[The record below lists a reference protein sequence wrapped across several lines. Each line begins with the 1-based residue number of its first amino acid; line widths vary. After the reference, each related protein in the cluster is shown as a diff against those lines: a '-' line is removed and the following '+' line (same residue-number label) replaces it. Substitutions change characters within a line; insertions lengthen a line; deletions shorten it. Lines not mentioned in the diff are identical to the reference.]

1 MQDQQVNLNQQVT
14 NHVITSN
21 QINQIISV
29 LDQVVKH
36 EGISL
41 QSASFILEHIVR
53 PLTALPQI
61 EINEPQQEDKEP
73 VNE

>member
-1 MQDQQVNLNQQVT
+1 MQDQQINQQVT

-41 QSASFILEHIVR
+41 QSASFLLEHVVK
-53 PLTALPQI
+53 PLTSLQ
-61 EINEPQQEDKEP
+61 EISISQPEQPAEEP